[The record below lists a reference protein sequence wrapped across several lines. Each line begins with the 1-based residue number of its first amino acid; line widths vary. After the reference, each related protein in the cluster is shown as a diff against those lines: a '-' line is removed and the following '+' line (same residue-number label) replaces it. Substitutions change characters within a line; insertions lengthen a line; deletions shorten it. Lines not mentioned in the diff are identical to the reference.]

1 MMSKASAKLVRLK
14 GWNRY
19 GVLLML
25 GQAGAPSLGCMFTEV
40 FWFACIPL
48 KEQLCSVVAQ

>member
-1 MMSKASAKLVRLK
+1 MSKASAKLVRLK

-25 GQAGAPSLGCMFTEV
+25 GQAGAPSSGYIITELL
-40 FWFACIPL
+40 WYACVPS
-48 KEQLCSVVAQ
+48 KERLCSAIAQ